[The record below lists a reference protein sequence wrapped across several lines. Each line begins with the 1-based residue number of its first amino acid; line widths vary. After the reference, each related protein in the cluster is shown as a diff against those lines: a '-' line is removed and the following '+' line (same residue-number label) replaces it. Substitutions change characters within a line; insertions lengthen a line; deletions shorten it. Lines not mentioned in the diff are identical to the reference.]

1 MFRIANCLFLAVA
14 LAAPLRATAATH
26 AEKID
31 ALIRSY
37 NELQQFNGSALVAEK
52 GRVIL
57 RKGYGMA
64 NMEWR
69 IPNAPDTRFR
79 IASNTK
85 QFTSLLIMQL
95 VSEGR
100 VGLDDKITKYLP
112 TYRKD
117 TGDKITVRN
126 LLTHTSGIPEYGNN
140 KPEWTEKG
148 RDPHSVADLVMEYAA
163 GDLEFEPGTQFRY
176 TNSGYVLL
184 GAIIEAVT
192 SKAYEEVL
200 QDRIF
205 GPLGMKDSGYEHAET
220 VIRNRA
226 GGYRLTPDG
235 YRNAPYLDMSNLYA
249 AGAIYSTVDDLF
261 KWDRALYT
269 DKLLDEEHRKVMW
282 TPVRNRYAFGEVV
295 GKMKLHD
302 GKTEVS
308 FIAHDGAT
316 AGFHAVQLR
325 MPDSQDLVLLLD
337 NASNDKSVDQLGAG
351 IIDILHGIQPPP
363 PKQPLREELIK
374 TMDASGVPA
383 ALARYRELKAREPQK
398 WDFNEQ
404 VLNGLGY
411 EALERREVDG
421 AIDAF
426 RLNVEEYPKAWN
438 VYDSLA
444 DAYEVDGDREM
455 ALANYKKSLELN
467 PRNSNGEEAVKR
479 LQHPAGAADVPTLAR
494 YAGTYRLSSGGEL
507 VVIREADKLVL
518 QTPGSQR
525 ADLVTDSATRF
536 HRGDGRSS
544 IDFASD
550 GRSLVLHQDGSDV
563 SGKRVK

>member
-1 MFRIANCLFLAVA
+1 MPRIAVA
-14 LAAPLRATAATH
+14 LALAASLFVPARTIAATH

-31 ALIRSY
+31 ALIHSY
-37 NELQQFNGSALVAEK
+37 NELRQFNGSALVAEK

-69 IPNAPDTRFR
+69 IPNAPDTKFR

-148 RDPHSVADLVMEYAA
+148 RDPHSVADFVREYAA

-192 SKAYEEVL
+192 GKAYEEVL
-200 QDRIF
+200 QERIF
-205 GPLGMKDSGYEHAET
+205 GPLGMKDSGYDHAET

-235 YRNAPYLDMSNLYA
+235 YRNATYLDMSNLYA

-269 DKLLDEEHRKVMW
+269 DKLLDEAHRKVMW

-295 GKMKLHD
+295 GKMTLHD

-308 FIAHDGAT
+308 FIAHDGGT

-337 NASNDKSVDQLGAG
+337 NASDDKSVDQLGSG

-411 EALERREVDG
+411 DALERGEVDG

-467 PRNSNGEEAVKR
+467 PRSSNGEEAVKR
-479 LQHPAGAADVPTLAR
+479 LQQPAGPADVPTLAR

-507 VVIREADKLVL
+507 IVIREAGKLVL